1 LAAPVDFPAG
11 SGTSAPAVAPRAAP
25 PRAAI
30 VSPLVDGL
38 CAGGLS
44 LLLLVPLLLTGRG
57 DLLLVSLGVQAWLT
71 ALVNMPH
78 FLASYRMVYR
88 SRASVR
94 AHPWAALY
102 VPAILLVCC
111 VGAVIASR
119 STDVPISALM
129 TIQNAYLAWHYTGQ
143 AWGMMAAYSFLDGSS
158 FNPLERK
165 LIRSGLYIL
174 LVWHVVWF
182 FHFAYETLPLA
193 PLYEIVTLA
202 MAGALALG
210 VTGFALHKAR
220 TGRFPSA
227 RALIPWLAIFAWYAA
242 MARWGLPA
250 LFVVQIAHALQYLIF
265 PVRVEMN
272 RTRRGEFG
280 EPSRRRVVGHMAA
293 YLVLLL
299 LASIVAAILFP
310 LGAMAVVTSWLG
322 SRPGQVVGFAILAF
336 LNIHHY
342 FTDGVVWKL
351 RNPAVREDLFGH
363 LPKPAP
369 VPVRVA
375 AVAAS
380 PRRQRRAR

>member
-1 LAAPVDFPAG
+1 VAAPVDLSAG
-11 SGTSAPAVAPRAAP
+11 SGTSTPAVATLAP
-25 PRAAI
+25 PRRAAM

-44 LLLLVPLLLTGRG
+44 LLVLVPLLLTGRG
-57 DLLLVSLGVQAWLT
+57 DLILVSLGVQAWLT

-102 VPAILLVCC
+102 VPAILSLCC

-143 AWGMMAAYSFLDGSS
+143 AWGMMAAYSFLDGNS

-182 FHFAYETLPLA
+182 FHFAYETLPLS
-193 PLYEIVTLA
+193 PLYDVVTLA

-210 VTGFALHKAR
+210 IAGFALHKAR

-227 RALIPWLAIFAWYAA
+227 RALIPWLAIFVWYAA

-265 PVRVEMN
+265 PMRVEMN

-280 EPSRRRVVGHMAA
+280 EPSRARVVRHMAA

-299 LASIVAAILFP
+299 LASIIAAILFP

-322 SRPGQVVGFAILAF
+322 SRPGEVVGFAILAF

-369 VPVRVA
+369 VVAPVA
-375 AVAAS
+375 ALS
-380 PRRQRRAR
+380 TPRRHRRAR

>member
-1 LAAPVDFPAG
+1 M
-11 SGTSAPAVAPRAAP
+11 TAPR
-25 PRAAI
+25 RAAI
-30 VSPLVDGL
+30 VSPLVDAL

-44 LLLLVPLLLTGRG
+44 LLVLVPLLLTGRG
-57 DLLLVSLGVQAWLT
+57 DLILVSLGVQAWLT

-88 SRASVR
+88 SRESVR

-102 VPAILLVCC
+102 VPAVLSVCC
-111 VGAVIASR
+111 VVAVIASR

-193 PLYEIVTLA
+193 PLYDIVTLA
-202 MAGALALG
+202 MAVALALG
-210 VTGFALHKAR
+210 VAGFALHKAR

-227 RALIPWLAIFAWYAA
+227 RTLIPWLAIFVWYAA

-265 PVRVEMN
+265 PMRVEMN

-280 EPSRRRVVGHMAA
+280 EPSRERVMRHMAA

-299 LASIVAAILFP
+299 LASVIAAILFP

-322 SRPGQVVGFAILAF
+322 SRPGEVVGFAILAF

-363 LPKPAP
+363 LPKPG
-369 VPVRVA
+369 
-375 AVAAS
+375 AVAVPIAMPATLS
-380 PRRQRRAR
+380 RQRRAR